1 MKFPNGSR
9 LFFPDQ
15 ERNKKVPSHLLP
27 VGLGVV
33 NHESLGGRVTAVG
46 TNEDFEMRQRYR
58 RFHSDGSE
66 AMVYK
71 SNDRWEV
78 QLLIPQGAS
87 CPSVVARVTPRLWTK
102 LRGLQTSLWNIIA
115 TINVGDGCYPFL
127 ARKSSFGSGIGYEGM
142 SKDSVNLLRAAVV
155 IQGFG

>member
-1 MKFPNGSR
+1 VKFPNGSR

-78 QLLIPQGAS
+78 QLVIPQGAS
-87 CPSVVARVTPRLWTK
+87 CPSVVARVTSTLDEAKRAADLAVEHHCNHKCGGWVLSIPGEEKQLRLWDR
-102 LRGLQTSLWNIIA
+102 LRGH
-115 TINVGDGCYPFL
+115 V
-127 ARKSSFGSGIGYEGM
+127 
-142 SKDSVNLLRAAVV
+142 
-155 IQGFG
+155 